1 VDYWEVVGLAPPGG
15 ADSVLNEDALVDVQL
30 DQRHMML
37 RGENVMYFGWC
48 LPNCLTTCLI
58 VPLTVQWLFPGGTCS
73 NTIPIVKQL
82 AERMGTAF
90 SLLLW

>member
-37 RGENVMYFGWC
+37 RGENVMYFG
-48 LPNCLTTCLI
+48 
-58 VPLTVQWLFPGGTCS
+58 
-73 NTIPIVKQL
+73 
-82 AERMGTAF
+82 
-90 SLLLW
+90 